1 MDADTINSFF
11 SDWCITD
18 CTERSFKPRVLKI
31 GDSNPSRISCGR
43 YVGWGRWPWR
53 NLI

>member
-11 SDWCITD
+11 LIGALLIALSVL
-18 CTERSFKPRVLKI
+18 FKPRVLKI